1 MIAYFPMKNSSFALF
16 VRRVFVCVWVCLFV
30 CFCCCFFHVFFRLSR
45 LFMPLLR
52 HEMTCFALVWT
63 VIDEGSTFFFFFL
76 KRESADSNLIP
87 G

>member
-1 MIAYFPMKNSSFALF
+1 MIAYFPMKNSSTLCTKGFCVCGCVCSF
-16 VRRVFVCVWVCLFV
+16 VFVVVF
-30 CFCCCFFHVFFRLSR
+30 FSCFFSSFSQ

-63 VIDEGSTFFFFFL
+63 VKDEVSTFFFYFFL

>member
-1 MIAYFPMKNSSFALF
+1 MCGCVCSFVFVVVFFMFFSSF
-16 VRRVFVCVWVCLFV
+16 
-30 CFCCCFFHVFFRLSR
+30 SQ

-63 VIDEGSTFFFFFL
+63 VNDEVSTFFNFFYFL